1 MDAAGSERAT
11 LIGHGHAAQ
20 MVLMFAATYP
30 ERVDSLVLINGFAR
44 LARDDDYPAGVPQEI
59 HGLLTEGIEQQ
70 WGTGAMAAVLAPSIA
85 DRPGLQDWYGRV
97 ERNAAGPGTAVAMMR
112 ATLELDVREILP
124 LVAAPTLVVQNRDN
138 EVVRAGHGR
147 YLAEHL
153 PNARLLERE
162 SADHWPL
169 PDPDLLGAL
178 EEFITG
184 SRSEAGAER
193 FLATVL
199 VCDVAG
205 STERVAELGDER
217 WRTLRIASRRPCAA
231 SCTRTEASSS
241 TRPATACSRPSTGLR
256 AIRCARHIR
265 ESVQRSGIDVRSG
278 LHTGR

>member
-1 MDAAGSERAT
+1 
-11 LIGHGHAAQ
+11 
-20 MVLMFAATYP
+20 
-30 ERVDSLVLINGFAR
+30 
-44 LARDDDYPAGVPQEI
+44 
-59 HGLLTEGIEQQ
+59 
-70 WGTGAMAAVLAPSIA
+70 MAAVLAPSIA

-124 LVAAPTLVVQNRDN
+124 LVTAPTLVVQNRDN

-162 SADHWPL
+162 SADHWLL

-184 SRSEAGAER
+184 SRSEADAER

-205 STERVAELGDER
+205 STERVAEIGDER
-217 WRTLRIASRRPCAA
+217 WRTLRDRFEETVRRELHAHRGEFVDAA
-231 SCTRTEASSS
+231 GDGVLATFDG
-241 TRPATACSRPSTGLR
+241 PAR

-278 LHTGR
+278 LHTGEVTRREGGIAGIAVHIAARVSSDG